1 LDSGS
6 SSHLLS
12 DTEYYA
18 DSDITSQR
26 SITPESILEGEGMPN
41 VRPSER
47 KPVIGI
53 HRSYSAIKNRGG
65 SSITTTTSSFANPKK
80 NIRRSLPR
88 RTQHRVTDTIS
99 EVGSSSVPD
108 FSMSSSQSL
117 DSRTDI
123 IERLTTPLNR
133 KLDVHHSKTE
143 SDVGYMSAG
152 ADELDIVDDT
162 KSQDIKS
169 NRESGYLSES
179 IAVEHAFSKVG
190 EQYL

>member
-1 LDSGS
+1 
-6 SSHLLS
+6 
-12 DTEYYA
+12 
-18 DSDITSQR
+18 
-26 SITPESILEGEGMPN
+26 MPN

-133 KLDVHHSKTE
+133 KLDVYHSKTE

-162 KSQDIKS
+162 KSQDLKS

>member
-1 LDSGS
+1 
-6 SSHLLS
+6 
-12 DTEYYA
+12 
-18 DSDITSQR
+18 
-26 SITPESILEGEGMPN
+26 
-41 VRPSER
+41 
-47 KPVIGI
+47 
-53 HRSYSAIKNRGG
+53 
-65 SSITTTTSSFANPKK
+65 
-80 NIRRSLPR
+80 
-88 RTQHRVTDTIS
+88 
-99 EVGSSSVPD
+99 
-108 FSMSSSQSL
+108 MSSSQSL

-133 KLDVHHSKTE
+133 KLDVYHSKTE

-162 KSQDIKS
+162 KSQDLKS